1 MFFSSTK
8 KSNSTVL
15 SLKQGHVQWRLSTF
29 LLKRKEKNIRQTIN
43 QNIQL

>member
-15 SLKQGHVQWRLSTF
+15 SLKQGHVQWRLSTLF
-29 LLKRKEKNIRQTIN
+29 TEKKET
-43 QNIQL
+43 